1 MRVPSRTALTIRA
14 LAWVARVEWGRR
26 RRPFGELLERL
37 ERQPLGRPRSI
48 SAQSA
53 LAAVGRA
60 YELTPFRSS
69 CLKESLAGVGLLRSL
84 GYEARLA
91 IGVRGAGTPVD
102 AHAWIEVDG
111 APLNHGAAGHV
122 VLRRASR

>member
-1 MRVPSRTALTIRA
+1 MSAFLRTALTLQA
-14 LAWVARVEWGRR
+14 LAWVARVEWDRR
-26 RRPFGELLERL
+26 RRPFGDLIERL

-48 SAQSA
+48 SARSA

-60 YELTPFRSS
+60 YALTPFRSS
-69 CLKESLAGVGLLRSL
+69 CLKESLVGVGLLRSL

-91 IGVRGAGTPVD
+91 IGVRGAATPVD

-111 APLNHGAAGHV
+111 VSIDGGAAGHV
-122 VLRRASR
+122 VLRRTSI